1 MSRAFCALA
10 TVTALAIAA
19 SPATA
24 QPTYARSGLLTCNL
38 SASVGLVLGGR
49 QGMSCRFQPDHGGWP
64 QHYIGYTTTLGV
76 DLGVTGGGV
85 MVWAVLLSSLDPYP
99 GALAGSYVGASGS
112 ASFGVG
118 AGANVLVGASNQT
131 VALQPLSLEG
141 SIGINVAG
149 GVTGVELRYV
159 PDIVPHGRHR
169 HHR

>member
-1 MSRAFCALA
+1 MSKAFFALA
-10 TVTALAIAA
+10 TVTALTIAA
-19 SPATA
+19 APAAA
-24 QPTYARSGLLTCNL
+24 QPSYARSGLLTCNL

-64 QHYIGYTTTLGV
+64 QHYIGATTTLGV

-85 MVWAVLLSSLDPYP
+85 MVWAVLLSSLNPYP
-99 GALAGSYVGASGS
+99 GALAGTYVGASGS

-118 AGANVLVGASNQT
+118 VGANVLVGGSNQT

-141 SIGINVAG
+141 SVGINVTG
-149 GVTGVELRYV
+149 GVTGMELRYV
-159 PDIVPHGRHR
+159 PEPPPRGRHR